1 MPKAPCV
8 ASQIKIELARHKKEI
23 EASDGILAGTIADG
37 ILFYPGPNREIYQ
50 ALRIKMVRDGLEDVE
65 YYLLL
70 KDKLA
75 AAERSGDAET
85 IRRIRDALT
94 LLDRVALRY
103 GDYTN
108 EPEVLLQVRRL
119 WGQVLSQPQSTRA
132 R

>member
-1 MPKAPCV
+1 MKRLPDG
-8 ASQIKIELARHKKEI
+8 S
-23 EASDGILAGTIADG
+23 GILAGTIADG
-37 ILFYPGPNREIYQ
+37 ILFYPGPNREVYQ

-70 KDKLA
+70 KDKLT

-85 IRRIRDALT
+85 VRRIRDALK

-108 EPEVLLQVRRL
+108 EPEVLLRVRRL
-119 WGQVLSQPQSTRA
+119 WGRVLSQPQSTRA